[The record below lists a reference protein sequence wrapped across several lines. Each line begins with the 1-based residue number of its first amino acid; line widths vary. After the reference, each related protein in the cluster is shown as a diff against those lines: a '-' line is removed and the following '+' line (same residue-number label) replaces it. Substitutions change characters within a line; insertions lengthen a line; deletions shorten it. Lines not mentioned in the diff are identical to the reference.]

1 MLTKDELL
9 NGAKQTIEF
18 TPEGLDNSLYLRPL
32 TIGEL
37 NELEQMKAKALGTYV
52 ANETSTSKGK
62 ERVKGKLNAEARL
75 NVEKTTI
82 AEDNANVKAVMYSI
96 DNESNDFKLNEQEV
110 KSLDSKVF
118 VSILEK
124 VKEISHWDTDEDMDE
139 DVDDF
144 HQD

>member
-62 ERVKGKLNAEARL
+62 KRVKGKLNAEARL

-124 VKEISHWDTDEDMDE
+124 VKEISHWDTDEDIEE

>member
-124 VKEISHWDTDEDMDE
+124 VKEISHWDTDEDIEE